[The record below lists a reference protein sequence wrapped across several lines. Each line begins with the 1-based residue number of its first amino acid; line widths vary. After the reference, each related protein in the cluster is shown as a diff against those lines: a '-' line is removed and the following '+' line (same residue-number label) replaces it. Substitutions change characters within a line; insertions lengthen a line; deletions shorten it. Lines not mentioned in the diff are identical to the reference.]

1 MTLEEYSKQ
10 FDEEM
15 KEAKRNLS
23 YAHLGWTEEVY
34 QEMLKEMQRENKEIK
49 E

>member
-1 MTLEEYSKQ
+1 MILEEYSKQ

-15 KEAKRNLS
+15 KEVKHNLS

-34 QEMLKEMQRENKEIK
+34 QEMLNEMQRENKEIR